1 MPAPVEEDDIAYD
14 EGINLRVRR
23 KSQSTQQTARSG
35 IGCERAREG
44 DNDTTKRKRK
54 LEFALAVLMK
64 AKCWKGGHSAKRVG
78 TCSQCEYDGENNS

>member
-1 MPAPVEEDDIAYD
+1 MPARVEEDDIAYN
-14 EGINLRVRR
+14 EGIHYRVRR

-35 IGCERAREG
+35 IGCERASEE
-44 DNDTTKRKRK
+44 NNETIRK

-78 TCSQCEYDGENNS
+78 TCSQCE